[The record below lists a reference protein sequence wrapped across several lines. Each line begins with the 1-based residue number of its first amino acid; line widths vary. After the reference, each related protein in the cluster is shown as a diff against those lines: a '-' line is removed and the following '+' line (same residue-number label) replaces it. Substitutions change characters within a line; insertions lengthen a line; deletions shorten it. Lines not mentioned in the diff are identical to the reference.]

1 MMVFCFTYNS
11 PSEIEPHTKEAHHLI
26 TESSLL
32 TEQHILY
39 IDLALLSLNYVLLLF
54 AAHTEMPKFNPKC
67 QQISKA
73 NTLKERISC
82 GCSSLNC

>member
-54 AAHTEMPKFNPKC
+54 AAHTEMP
-67 QQISKA
+67 A
-73 NTLKERISC
+73 NFESQHSERTYQ
-82 GCSSLNC
+82 LRL